1 MVHHEIGVGTDA
13 PQQKGKHR
21 IYSFYAHICSS
32 THHKLANTEY
42 RDASVSPQVVLEH
55 NHVSIQNYVSEGF
68 LDSHAGIQMA
78 STRQA
83 GYEHVGA
90 RTDVNSE
97 RLQSTHAAS
106 SAEGYLRSAAD
117 QSGSS
122 HFPNISQLIMSE
134 STVATFYLHLFQ
146 LL

>member
-1 MVHHEIGVGTDA
+1 M
-13 PQQKGKHR
+13 
-21 IYSFYAHICSS
+21 
-32 THHKLANTEY
+32 
-42 RDASVSPQVVLEH
+42 SVSRTT
-55 NHVSIQNYVSEGF
+55 VSEGF